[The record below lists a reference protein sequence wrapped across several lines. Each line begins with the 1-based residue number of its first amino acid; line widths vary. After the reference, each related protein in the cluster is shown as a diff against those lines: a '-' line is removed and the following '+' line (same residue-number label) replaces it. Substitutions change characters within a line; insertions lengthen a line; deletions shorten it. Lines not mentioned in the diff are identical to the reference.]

1 MSIQELASL
10 IQHHNKLYWE
20 QNTQAISD
28 VEYDALV
35 EQLRTL
41 DPTHPLLNE
50 LGGFDELGTK
60 VSHEK
65 PMLSL
70 DKCYDEPTLNK
81 WASKFKSG
89 FVVMPKIDGMACS
102 VIYKGGKFIQAS
114 TRGDGKV
121 GEDISSNVQSLVPKA
136 VNELLDFEVRGELFM
151 PLSSFENHSTTFSN
165 PRNAVAGS
173 LKQKD
178 GLNSNLGIQFLAY
191 DLICDTHPTL
201 AERFSVLQGMG
212 FTVPPFQVI
221 HTDLQK
227 AFDKVSL
234 ERASFDYELDGVVFR
249 VNDTQEYE
257 NAGFTSHH
265 PKGALAYKFQGD
277 EKPTFLRGIEW
288 QVSRTGVITPVGL
301 IDPVRLSGAVVSR
314 VSLHNVGLLK
324 SKGFSLNCEVM
335 ACRRGGVIP
344 HLERVLKD
352 GDQAIEL
359 PSQCPQCSATTT
371 LQGDFLYCSGKDTC
385 FSALTRKVAHFI
397 DRMEIEGI
405 GLSWVEKLVE
415 AKLVATPIDLFT
427 LTAEN
432 LAKLDNMGETRIEG
446 FLSTIGKAKRVPLEK
461 FLQSLGIH
469 TLGRSA
475 SGILASTFKDLQSIR
490 ALQYQDLEK
499 LEGFGEVIAKSIVDG
514 LQANASLIDGLL
526 AHVSIDN
533 GSAKVGG
540 LSGLSFLFT
549 GTLSMKR
556 NEAEAKVIE
565 NGGSVASSV
574 SKNLSYLV
582 AGEKAGSKLDKANS
596 LGVKVITESEFLAM
610 L

>member
-1 MSIQELASL
+1 
-10 IQHHNKLYWE
+10 
-20 QNTQAISD
+20 
-28 VEYDALV
+28 
-35 EQLRTL
+35 
-41 DPTHPLLNE
+41 
-50 LGGFDELGTK
+50 
-60 VSHEK
+60 
-65 PMLSL
+65 
-70 DKCYDEPTLNK
+70 
-81 WASKFKSG
+81 
-89 FVVMPKIDGMACS
+89 
-102 VIYKGGKFIQAS
+102 
-114 TRGDGKV
+114 
-121 GEDISSNVQSLVPKA
+121 
-136 VNELLDFEVRGELFM
+136 
-151 PLSSFENHSTTFSN
+151 
-165 PRNAVAGS
+165 
-173 LKQKD
+173 
-178 GLNSNLGIQFLAY
+178 
-191 DLICDTHPTL
+191 
-201 AERFSVLQGMG
+201 
-212 FTVPPFQVI
+212 
-221 HTDLQK
+221 
-227 AFDKVSL
+227 
-234 ERASFDYELDGVVFR
+234 
-249 VNDTQEYE
+249 
-257 NAGFTSHH
+257 
-265 PKGALAYKFQGD
+265 
-277 EKPTFLRGIEW
+277 
-288 QVSRTGVITPVGL
+288 
-301 IDPVRLSGAVVSR
+301 
-314 VSLHNVGLLK
+314 
-324 SKGFSLNCEVM
+324 
-335 ACRRGGVIP
+335 
-344 HLERVLKD
+344 
-352 GDQAIEL
+352 
-359 PSQCPQCSATTT
+359 
-371 LQGDFLYCSGKDTC
+371 
-385 FSALTRKVAHFI
+385 
-397 DRMEIEGI
+397 MEIEGI

-415 AKLVATPIDLFT
+415 AKLVATPIDLIT